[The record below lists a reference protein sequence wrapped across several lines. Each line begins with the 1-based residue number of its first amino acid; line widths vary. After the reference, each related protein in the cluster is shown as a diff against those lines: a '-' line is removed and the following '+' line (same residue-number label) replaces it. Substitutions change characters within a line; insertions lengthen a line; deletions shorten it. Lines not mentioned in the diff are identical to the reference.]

1 MSAPG
6 TTPFPA
12 DLVSRHL
19 PVSTISRASD
29 LRGRDLVTLA
39 GISEP
44 AVLELFETARTL
56 KANRGPWPQSLAG
69 RSAVL
74 LFEKASLR
82 TRMTFEIGIA
92 KLGGHA
98 IYMDHSQQRLGERES
113 IRDYAKNLERWV
125 DCIIARVYSQ
135 KLLEELA
142 EASRV
147 PVINALSDRFHPC
160 QSLADL
166 FTLWERPGG
175 LRPNGE
181 RLRLAYIGDGNNVC
195 HSLMQVSCLLGVDMT
210 VVSTKG
216 YEPQSDVLGECAA
229 LTIASGST
237 LRLSND
243 PAAVE
248 NHHAVYTDVW
258 ASMGQADQAGKRR
271 KAFAKYQVNAEL
283 MAIAS
288 KGLGTASL
296 FMHCLP
302 AQRGVEVTDEV
313 IDAPSAIVYDQAENR
328 LHAQAAV
335 LTHMLS

>member
-1 MSAPG
+1 MPS
-6 TTPFPA
+6 TPAVPA
-12 DLVSRHL
+12 DLVSRHI
-19 PVSTISRASD
+19 PRPTILRAAD
-29 LRGRDLVTLA
+29 LRGRDLTTLT
-39 GISEP
+39 GLSQE
-44 AVLELFETARTL
+44 AVLEVFETARSL
-56 KANRGPWPQSLAG
+56 KATKGAWPQTLAG
-69 RSAVL
+69 KSAVL

-92 KLGGHA
+92 KLGGTA

-135 KLLEELA
+135 KLLDELA
-142 EASRV
+142 EVSRV

-166 FTLWERPGG
+166 FTLWERPAG
-175 LRPNGE
+175 LRPNGD

-195 HSLMQVSCLLGVDMT
+195 HSLMQAACVLGVDMT
-210 VVSTKG
+210 VVSPAG

-229 LTIASGST
+229 LTTTSGST

-243 PAAVE
+243 PKAVE

-271 KAFAKYQVNAEL
+271 KAFAKYQVNADL
-283 MAIAS
+283 MALAS
-288 KGLGTASL
+288 KGLAGPSL

-313 IDAPSAIVYDQAENR
+313 IDSASAIVYDQAENR

-335 LTHMLS
+335 LTHMLG

>member
-1 MSAPG
+1 MPS
-6 TTPFPA
+6 TPDVPA
-12 DLVSRHL
+12 DLVSRHIAK
-19 PVSTISRASD
+19 PTILRAAD
-29 LRGRDLVTLA
+29 LRGRDLTTLT
-39 GISEP
+39 GLSQE
-44 AVLELFETARTL
+44 AVLELFETARSL
-56 KANRGPWPQSLAG
+56 KATKGPWPQPLAG
-69 RSAVL
+69 KSAVL

-82 TRMTFEIGIA
+82 TRMTFEIGVA

-135 KLLEELA
+135 KLLDELA
-142 EASRV
+142 EVSRV
-147 PVINALSDRFHPC
+147 PVINALSDRYHPC

-175 LRPNGE
+175 LRPGGE

-195 HSLMQVSCLLGVDMT
+195 HSLMQAACVLGVDMT
-210 VVSTKG
+210 VVSPAG

-229 LTIASGST
+229 LTTTSGST

-243 PAAVE
+243 PKAVE

-271 KAFAKYQVNAEL
+271 KAFNKYQVNAEL
-283 MAIAS
+283 MATAS
-288 KGLGTASL
+288 KGLGAASL

-313 IDAPSAIVYDQAENR
+313 IDSAAAIVYDQAENR

-335 LTHMLS
+335 LTHMLG